1 MHKTSARRV
10 TQTSSRLTLAVIV
23 LANAGIPGYS
33 STCCAQDAAAQAG
46 TGDNKKAAEL
56 AENILGAKLRF
67 APDQVIVS
75 HVKRGGVADQSGVRP
90 GDTLQSIE
98 KHQIKSAQD
107 LVKVLSHYE
116 PGHGVVMTVIPK
128 AGPRQLYLAPAPPKA
143 ASAPGRAM
151 LGANLNDS
159 DGAVVAGELTM
170 GGPAVIAGVRSGDQL
185 VSIDNQKITSKAL
198 LLSVV
203 NAHAPG
209 DRVQLT
215 IKRGGWQ
222 RTLTVTL
229 AARERVAA
237 LPKMWIPV
245 PTANDQQPPAPR
257 VDSQDVSDQWADEQ
271 EAEDIYNVNER
282 ALYTD
287 FD

>member
-1 MHKTSARRV
+1 MFNPTVRRGAKKSAITMFGALLVAVMGIATPARTS
-10 TQTSSRLTLAVIV
+10 
-23 LANAGIPGYS
+23 NAQESASAGD
-33 STCCAQDAAAQAG
+33 AQKAAQ
-46 TGDNKKAAEL
+46 L
-56 AENILGAKLRF
+56 ADTILGAKLRF
-67 APDQVIVS
+67 ADGQVTVS

-98 KHQIKSAQD
+98 KHQIKTSQD
-107 LVKVLSHYE
+107 VVKVLSHYQ

-128 AGPRQLYLAPAPPKA
+128 AGPRQIYLAPQPPKA
-143 ASAPGRAM
+143 KGPAGRAM
-151 LGANLNDS
+151 LGANLNDA

-185 VSIDNQKITSKAL
+185 VAIDNQKITSKAL

-229 AARERVAA
+229 AARDKVAS

-245 PTANDQQPPAPR
+245 PTANDQQQPSPR
-257 VDSQDVSDQWADEQ
+257 VDTQDESDQWADEQ